1 MNTLHL
7 CELNSMGFIPH
18 LYKID
23 RELFLILKKVIRI
36 NLEKSKNLIIR
47 NHTE

>member
-23 RELFLILKKVIRI
+23 RELFLILKKSDQNKFGKI
-36 NLEKSKNLIIR
+36 
-47 NHTE
+47 